1 MYIYIYMYVYIYIFI
16 ALLSCNSSWDH
27 DLPLLTVDRL
37 PGTLRIGWWMFSQGS
52 FPMRSWQTSVRPCS
66 LTFGTPR
73 RMTSTGAPLLGLDMV
88 GRLGWWG
95 GQKMMPSI
103 PLLSFKS
110 RKGLIIS
117 HASLIPRYAKYF
129 CNFLPTNLGSY
140 LKWSHSFATFRLRH
154 VGCRTQVRRCLTAL
168 EDSAVLVNAID
179 VIWRPLERRDAM
191 AQGPEGC
198 LPPPYWIF
206 FSGCTR

>member
-1 MYIYIYMYVYIYIFI
+1 MIF
-16 ALLSCNSSWDH
+16 LYW
-27 DLPLLTVDRL
+27 PLTDCQEPCGLVDGCSLRGRSQWEVGRL
-37 PGTLRIGWWMFSQGS
+37 PSGHALWHLEHQEEWHQ
-52 FPMRSWQTSVRPCS
+52 Q
-66 LTFGTPR
+66 
-73 RMTSTGAPLLGLDMV
+73 APPVSGV

-179 VIWRPLERRDAM
+179 ATWRPLERRDAM

>member
-1 MYIYIYMYVYIYIFI
+1 MIF
-16 ALLSCNSSWDH
+16 LYW
-27 DLPLLTVDRL
+27 PLTDCQEPCGLVD
-37 PGTLRIGWWMFSQGS
+37 G
-52 FPMRSWQTSVRPCS
+52 CS
-66 LTFGTPR
+66 LRGRSQWEVGRLRPAMLFDIWNTKKNDINR
-73 RMTSTGAPLLGLDMV
+73 RPLLGLDMV

>member
-1 MYIYIYMYVYIYIFI
+1 MYIYIYMYVYIYIHSPIKLQFKLGSWSSSIDRWQI
-16 ALLSCNSSWDH
+16 ARNPADWLMDVLS
-27 DLPLLTVDRL
+27 
-37 PGTLRIGWWMFSQGS
+37 GS